1 MHAPLTRRD
10 ALAELERY
18 GITGKLVYLID
29 IIPLIEMIWADG
41 SVQDVERDL
50 LDKFLA
56 QHVANINAL
65 AGMELID
72 MAAAKGFADKL
83 LADRPDPKVMTI
95 LHRLIPIVR
104 MSSSDAERN
113 AHTRAEILRWCLDIG
128 ASCVREY
135 PYGDHDRFSDA
146 EKACF
151 EEIFTALV

>member
-1 MHAPLTRRD
+1 MHPPLTRKD

-29 IIPLIEMIWADG
+29 IVPLIEMIWADG
-41 SVQDVERDL
+41 AIQDVEREL
-50 LDKFLA
+50 LDKFLT

-65 AGMELID
+65 AGMELIE
-72 MAAAKGFADKL
+72 MASARAFAEKL
-83 LADRPDPKVMTI
+83 LDERPDPKVMTV

-104 MSSSDAERN
+104 MSSSDTERN

-128 ASCVREY
+128 ASCVAEY

-151 EEIFTALV
+151 EEIFSALG